1 LFREAFPET
10 PFFFVYRNPSEI
22 LASHRRQ
29 CGSQMVPGM
38 FSPQMLGLDSQP
50 VDPADLDG
58 YCLRVL
64 SSIFRSA
71 AVHAQTD
78 DVLLINYS
86 QLPALIWHQFADV
99 VSLELATTEIES
111 MQTRSMQ
118 HSKQPVG

>member
-1 LFREAFPET
+1 
-10 PFFFVYRNPSEI
+10 
-22 LASHRRQ
+22 
-29 CGSQMVPGM
+29 
-38 FSPQMLGLDSQP
+38 MLGLDSQP

-99 VSLELATTEIES
+99 VSLELTTTEIES